1 MLYSLFAENVSKNSI
16 LDDPDSLLLSN
27 GVKTGHCKTWSNR
40 GTVKYSKN

>member
-1 MLYSLFAENVSKNSI
+1 MFNSLFAKNFSKNSI

-27 GVKTGHCKTWSNR
+27 GVKTGHCKTWGNR